1 MTSLILTKLIRYTIM
16 SKGVVA
22 MNTNLITMII
32 CACVALFNLYC
43 YIAQG
48 TVTTLILFVIWLLVA
63 LKHLTEFISKKDNNS

>member
-1 MTSLILTKLIRYTIM
+1 
-16 SKGVVA
+16 

-43 YIAQG
+43 YIVQG

-63 LKHLTEFISKKDNNS
+63 LKHLKEFISKKDNNS

>member
-1 MTSLILTKLIRYTIM
+1 
-16 SKGVVA
+16 

-63 LKHLTEFISKKDNNS
+63 LKHLKEFISKKDNNS